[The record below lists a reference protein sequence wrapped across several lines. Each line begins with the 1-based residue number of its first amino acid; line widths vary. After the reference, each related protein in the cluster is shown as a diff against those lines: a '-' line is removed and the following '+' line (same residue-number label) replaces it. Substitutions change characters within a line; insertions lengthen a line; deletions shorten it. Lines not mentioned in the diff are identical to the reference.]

1 MAPAAC
7 EKGQTDSHMLPAPA
21 TGAIRSCRRWRR
33 LYTLVAVVTAC
44 FTIAAY
50 TFFFSSAVPRTHLER
65 TIRELRALPNDFALE
80 SQVVRHAKPDAWTI
94 AETLATIDGLRYEF
108 DKQERQGQM
117 GYLERLA
124 VSFSAG
130 RNALAVANAATYP
143 SCGLS
148 AEDKERYSELR
159 QGGRV
164 FVAINLLQNEE
175 LMPTLARQLLALLEE
190 LGPGR
195 VFVSIYENASMDLTV
210 MHLRLLCQI
219 LDAVGTPY
227 RIIARGLME
236 LQQKEHGHRISRLA
250 HLRNTVLEPLFLVQN
265 STSESQRNPFETVV
279 FLNDVFFCH
288 GDVLELLLQKKRNRS
303 VQSCGLDFGP
313 RGLVY
318 DRWVL
323 RTMRGAPIYRQ
334 KDLVEFFGPPDDI
347 ELKPRPTILPE
358 KDDEQDKAALDA
370 GEPFQVF
377 SCWNGMTAF
386 TASVFASPTS
396 LRFRTAHNDPDSKDG
411 ATNKASECYLS
422 SVDLWKADLGRVLV
436 VPRARVAYSLDVYNA
451 DRASSAYNTTA
462 GSPPLVEW
470 SSTPPSEVV
479 MHGFG
484 LWFAAET
491 KDAWDAA

>member
-1 MAPAAC
+1 
-7 EKGQTDSHMLPAPA
+7 MLPAPA

-33 LYTLVAVVTAC
+33 LYTLGVVVTAC

-50 TFFFSSAVPRTHLER
+50 TFFFSSTTPRTHLER
-65 TIRELRALPNDFALE
+65 TVRELRALPNDFALE
-80 SQVVRHAKPDAWTI
+80 SQVVRHTQPDAWTI
-94 AETLATIDGLRYEF
+94 TETLTAIDGLRHEF

-124 VSFSAG
+124 MSFSAG
-130 RNALAVANAATYP
+130 RNVLAVANSATYP
-143 SCGLS
+143 SCRLS

-175 LMPTLARQLLALLEE
+175 LMSALARQLLALLEE
-190 LGPGR
+190 LGP
-195 VFVSIYENASMDLTV
+195 A
-210 MHLRLLCQI
+210 RL

-250 HLRNTVLEPLFLVQN
+250 HLRNTVLEPLFLAQN
-265 STSESQRNPFETVV
+265 STSETQRSPFETVV

-288 GDVLELLLQKKRNRS
+288 GDVLELLLQKKWNRA

-313 RGLVY
+313 RGLIY

-323 RTMRGAPIYRQ
+323 RTMRGTPIYRQ
-334 KDLVEFFGPPDDI
+334 KDLVEFFGPPEDI
-347 ELKPRPTILPE
+347 ELKPRPKILSE
-358 KDDEQDKAALDA
+358 KDDKRDKAALDA
-370 GEPFQVF
+370 SEPFQVF
-377 SCWNGMTAF
+377 SCWNGVTAF
-386 TASVFASPTS
+386 TGKRSSCIVSASQFIYSAIASVFAPPTS
-396 LRFRTAHNDPDSKDG
+396 LRFRTAHNDPNSTDG

-422 SVDLWKADLGRVLV
+422 SVDLWKANLGRVMV

-451 DRASSAYNTTA
+451 DRASSAYSTTA
-462 GSPPLVEW
+462 GSPPLIEW
-470 SSTPPSEVV
+470 SSTPPPEVV
-479 MHGFG
+479 MHDFG
-484 LWFAAET
+484 LWFAPET

>member
-1 MAPAAC
+1 
-7 EKGQTDSHMLPAPA
+7 MLPTPA

-33 LYTLVAVVTAC
+33 LYTLVVVVTTC
-44 FTIAAY
+44 FTVAAY
-50 TFFFSSAVPRTHLER
+50 TFFFSSTTPRTHLER
-65 TIRELRALPNDFALE
+65 TVRELRGLPNDFSLE
-80 SQVVRHAKPDAWTI
+80 SQAVRHAKPNAWTI
-94 AETLATIDGLRYEF
+94 TETLAAIDGLRHEF

-124 VSFSAG
+124 MSFSAG
-130 RNALAVANAATYP
+130 RNVLAVANPATYP

-175 LMPTLARQLLALLEE
+175 LMPTLARQLLTLLEE
-190 LGPGR
+190 LGPAR

-210 MHLRLLCQI
+210 MHLRLLCKV

-236 LQQKEHGHRISRLA
+236 LQQKEHGRRISRLA
-250 HLRNTVLEPLFLVQN
+250 HLRNTVLEPLFLAQN
-265 STSESQRNPFETVV
+265 SMSETQLDPFETAV

-288 GDVLELLLQKKRNRS
+288 GDVLELLLQKKRNRAI
-303 VQSCGLDFGP
+303 QSCGLDFGP

-323 RTMRGAPIYRQ
+323 RTMRGTPIYRQ

-347 ELKPRPTILPE
+347 ELKPRPKILSE
-358 KDDEQDKAALDA
+358 KDDERDKATLDA

-377 SCWNGMTAF
+377 SCWNGLIYSVP
-386 TASVFASPTS
+386 ASVFATPTS
-396 LRFRTAHNDPDSKDG
+396 LRFRTAHNDPNSTDG
-411 ATNKASECYLS
+411 ATDKASECYLS
-422 SVDLWKADLGRVLV
+422 SVDLWKADLGRVMV

-451 DRASSAYNTTA
+451 DRASSAYNTPA

-479 MHGFG
+479 MHDFG
-484 LWFAAET
+484 LWFAPET